1 MLKFETQNNQH
12 IDQIKKLTDE
22 KTQLEDKIKQMND
35 KEARDTFHFTETQK
49 NLDQM
54 TMEHD
59 DIIKKMKEEKE
70 KVDTELKEI
79 HDKFKTFKKKYKTLK
94 DGQEE

>member
-49 NLDQM
+49 NLD
-54 TMEHD
+54 
-59 DIIKKMKEEKE
+59 
-70 KVDTELKEI
+70 
-79 HDKFKTFKKKYKTLK
+79 
-94 DGQEE
+94 